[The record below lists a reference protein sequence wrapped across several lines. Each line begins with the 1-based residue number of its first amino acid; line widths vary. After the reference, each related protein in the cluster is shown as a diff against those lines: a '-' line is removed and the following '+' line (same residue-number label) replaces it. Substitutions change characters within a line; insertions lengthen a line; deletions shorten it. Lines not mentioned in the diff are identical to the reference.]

1 VREIVTLVTLHG
13 SIGCRMLSAVV
24 YDQQK
29 KVGGGGGVET
39 TKDLGLLSMGMYIQ
53 HPKII

>member
-1 VREIVTLVTLHG
+1 VREIVTLVPLHG

-29 KVGGGGGVET
+29 KVGGGGVET
-39 TKDLGLLSMGMYIQ
+39 TKGLGLLSMGMYIQ